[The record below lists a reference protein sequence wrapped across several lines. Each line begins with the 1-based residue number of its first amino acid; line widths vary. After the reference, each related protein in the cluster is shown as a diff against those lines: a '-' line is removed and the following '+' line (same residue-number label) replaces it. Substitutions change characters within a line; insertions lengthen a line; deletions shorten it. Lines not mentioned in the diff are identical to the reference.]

1 MASIKTFTIFAGV
14 NGAGKST
21 LFATDTAAD
30 LGVLLN
36 TDEIVK
42 GKGWDWKEPR
52 AQIEAGKE
60 LLKLQKECLDK
71 EVSFNQETTLSGI
84 SIIKCIEA
92 AKAKGYKIHLRYV
105 GVNSPEI
112 AKERV
117 AKRIALGGHG
127 VSQETIDRRF
137 LTSKENFK
145 KVFPLCDT
153 VNIYDNSG
161 DGLVLVA
168 SYVKGKLNRT
178 SSPCGW
184 VDELLAS
191 IKQI

>member
-1 MASIKTFTIFAGV
+1 MASTKIFTIFAGV

-30 LGVLLN
+30 LGVRLN

-42 GKGWDWKEPR
+42 NKGWDWKNPR

-60 LLKLQKECLDK
+60 LLNLQKECLGR

-84 SIIKCIEA
+84 SIIKCIET
-92 AKAKGYKIHLRYV
+92 AKAKGYEIHLRYV

-117 AKRIALGGHG
+117 ARRIALGGHG

-137 LTSKENFK
+137 ISSKENFR

-178 SSPCGW
+178 NFPCVW